1 MKRQDDGNIRFESGG
16 TVARLL
22 SQRKCRDK
30 GLFLNLV
37 NGIYRKTKGGHV
49 MLGKKKNNVYQQKEP
64 GQVGAKLGKT
74 AGIIAG
80 IFAVVYLLA
89 GSVYSLKENEYAV
102 VSTFGVPSIVEESGI
117 HLKIPYIQRL
127 HKVPKTIN
135 GFPIGYRTNSDESVD
150 AESFMITRD
159 YNFVNVDFYV
169 EYRVT
174 DPVKYL
180 YSSESPIDVLKMLT
194 QSYIRDTIGLYDVD
208 SVITTGK
215 NEIQASIK
223 EKIIGRL
230 EKEDIGIQ
238 LVNIT
243 IQDAEPPTQEVINA
257 FKNVEN
263 AKQGKETS
271 INKANQKR
279 NEDIPAARALADETV
294 KTAQAQAE
302 ERVNE
307 AKGQVARLN
316 ELYAEYQKY
325 PLITKQRM
333 FYETMEE
340 ILPDMK
346 VIIEKSD
353 GSTQTM
359 LPLESFTGGSD
370 NAVTSNNSTG
380 AGLWST
386 AGTDSRQ
393 NTVDSEQEAASEDE
407 N

>member
-1 MKRQDDGNIRFESGG
+1 MYSG
-16 TVARLL
+16 RN
-22 SQRKCRDK
+22 K
-30 GLFLNLV
+30 
-37 NGIYRKTKGGHV
+37 
-49 MLGKKKNNVYQQKEP
+49 NVYEQRNPQDPEM
-64 GQVGAKLGKT
+64 GAKIGKIV
-74 AGIIAG
+74 ALVVGIC
-80 IFAVVYLLA
+80 VVIYLLV
-89 GSVYSLKENEYAV
+89 GSIYSLKENEYAV
-102 VSTFGVPSIVEESGI
+102 ITTFGVPKVVEASGI
-117 HLKIPYIQRL
+117 HLKAPYVQRL
-127 HKVPKTIN
+127 AKVPKTIN
-135 GFPIGYRTNSDESVD
+135 GFPIGYNTETADSVS

-174 DPVKYL
+174 DPMKYL
-180 YSSESPIDVLKMLT
+180 YASENPIAILKNLT

-223 EKIIGRL
+223 EKIVTRL
-230 EKEDIGIQ
+230 ADEDMGIQ

-279 NEDIPAARALADETV
+279 NEDIPAARAAVDETL
-294 KTAQAQAE
+294 KTAQAQSE
-302 ERVNE
+302 ERINE

-346 VIIEKSD
+346 IIIEKSD
-353 GSTQTM
+353 GTTQTM
-359 LPLESFTGGSD
+359 LPLESFADFSVET
-370 NAVTSNNSTG
+370 
-380 AGLWST
+380 
-386 AGTDSRQ
+386 GTDS
-393 NTVDSEQEAASEDE
+393 AASTNNAADNSTTTEGGE
-407 N
+407 E

>member
-1 MKRQDDGNIRFESGG
+1 MFKRRESNIYDQPNDRKGNL
-16 TVARLL
+16 A
-22 SQRKCRDK
+22 
-30 GLFLNLV
+30 
-37 NGIYRKTKGGHV
+37 
-49 MLGKKKNNVYQQKEP
+49 P
-64 GQVGAKLGKT
+64 KLGKG

-80 IFAVVYLLA
+80 IIVLAYLLF
-89 GSVYSLKENEYAV
+89 GSIYSLKENEYAV
-102 VSTFGVPSIVEESGI
+102 ITTFGVPKIEEESGI
-117 HLKIPYIQRL
+117 HFKIPYVQKL
-127 HKVPKTIN
+127 SKVPKTIN
-135 GFPIGYRTNSDESVD
+135 GFPIGYDAATGESKD
-150 AESFMITRD
+150 SESFMITRD

-180 YSSESPIDVLKMLT
+180 YSSETPVGILKNLT

-223 EKIIGRL
+223 EKIITRL
-230 EKEDIGIQ
+230 EQEDIGIQ

-271 INKANQKR
+271 INKANQQR
-279 NEDIPAARALADETV
+279 NEEIPAARAQADETL
-294 KTAQAQAE
+294 KTAQATAE

-307 AKGQVARLN
+307 AKGQTARLN

-325 PLITKQRM
+325 PLITKRRM

-346 VIIEKSD
+346 VIIENSN
-353 GSTQTM
+353 GTTQTM
-359 LPLESFTGGSD
+359 LPLESFADFNGEMSD
-370 NAVTSNNSTG
+370 STSTVERNSENG
-380 AGLWST
+380 T
-386 AGTDSRQ
+386 AYDSSA
-393 NTVDSEQEAASEDE
+393 NEAE
-407 N
+407 

>member
-1 MKRQDDGNIRFESGG
+1 MF
-16 TVARLL
+16 
-22 SQRKCRDK
+22 QRRDK
-30 GLFLNLV
+30 
-37 NGIYRKTKGGHV
+37 
-49 MLGKKKNNVYQQKEP
+49 NVYDQPRGPQANIMP
-64 GQVGAKLGKT
+64 KLGKA
-74 AGIIAG
+74 AGIVAG
-80 IFAVVYLLA
+80 VFALLILL
-89 GSVYSLKENEYAV
+89 GSSIYSLKENEYAV
-102 VSTFGVPSIVEESGI
+102 ITTFGVPQIEEEPGI
-117 HLKIPYIQRL
+117 HVKIPFVQEL
-127 HKVPKTIN
+127 KKVPKTIN
-135 GFPIGYRTNSDESVD
+135 GFPIGYDANTGESI
-150 AESFMITRD
+150 AKESFMITRD

-180 YSSESPIDVLKMLT
+180 YSSEQPVAILKNLT

-223 EKIIGRL
+223 EKIIARL

-279 NEDIPAARALADETV
+279 NEDIPAARAEADETI
-294 KTAQAQAE
+294 KTAQAVAE

-307 AKGQVARLN
+307 AEGQVARLN
-316 ELYAEYQKY
+316 ELYNEYKKY

-346 VIIEKSD
+346 VIIENSN
-353 GSTQTM
+353 GTTQTM
-359 LPLESFTGGSD
+359 LPLESFVDMEGSTESAD
-370 NAVTSNNSTG
+370 NLYDVSGSSAYMQEETT
-380 AGLWST
+380 ST
-386 AGTDSRQ
+386 AA
-393 NTVDSEQEAASEDE
+393 EQ
-407 N
+407 

>member
-1 MKRQDDGNIRFESGG
+1 MRFGKRNRTADFTNAAPGMEEPGAGRRKQKNFSG
-16 TVARLL
+16 ARLGRNFL
-22 SQRKCRDK
+22 II
-30 GLFLNLV
+30 LFLLLV
-37 NGIYRKTKGGHV
+37 GYALV
-49 MLGKKKNNVYQQKEP
+49 
-64 GQVGAKLGKT
+64 
-74 AGIIAG
+74 
-80 IFAVVYLLA
+80 
-89 GSVYSLKENEYAV
+89 GSVYSLKESEYAV
-102 VSTFGVPSIVEESGI
+102 ITTFGVPSVVDEPGI
-117 HLKIPYIQRL
+117 HIKAPVVQRL
-127 HKVPKTIN
+127 DRVPKTIN
-135 GFPIGYRTNSDESVD
+135 GFSIGYDRETNESVD

-174 DPVKYL
+174 EPTKYL
-180 YSSESPIDVLKMLT
+180 FHSESPVEILKNLT

-223 EKIIGRL
+223 EKIIARL
-230 EKEDIGIQ
+230 DAEDIGIQ

-243 IQDAEPPTQEVINA
+243 IQDAEPPTAEVIDA

-279 NEDIPAARALADETV
+279 NEEIPAARAKVDETL
-294 KTAQAQAE
+294 KSANAQAE

-316 ELYAEYQKY
+316 ELFAEYKKY

-346 VIIEKSD
+346 VIITKSD

-359 LPLESFTGGSD
+359 LPLESFANLDLGSAPEQTGGS
-370 NAVTSNNSTG
+370 
-380 AGLWST
+380 
-386 AGTDSRQ
+386 
-393 NTVDSEQEAASEDE
+393 EDE
-407 N
+407 EE

>member
-1 MKRQDDGNIRFESGG
+1 MFKSRKNKGVYDQPDPESKKG
-16 TVARLL
+16 
-22 SQRKCRDK
+22 RK
-30 GLFLNLV
+30 
-37 NGIYRKTKGGHV
+37 
-49 MLGKKKNNVYQQKEP
+49 
-64 GQVGAKLGKT
+64 KLGAT
-74 AGIIAG
+74 AGIVVILFIAL
-80 IFAVVYLLA
+80 YLFA
-89 GSVYSLKENEYAV
+89 GSVYTLKENEYAV
-102 VSTFGVPSIVEESGI
+102 VTTFGVPDVVEESGI
-117 HLKIPYIQRL
+117 HVKIPYIQQL
-127 HKVPKTIN
+127 KKVPKTIN
-135 GFPIGYRTNSDESVD
+135 GFPIGYETNSEEFVD
-150 AESFMITRD
+150 KESFMITRD

-169 EYRVT
+169 AYKVT

-180 YSSESPIDVLKMLT
+180 YASENPIAILKNLT

-223 EKIIGRL
+223 DKIVTRL
-230 EKEDIGIQ
+230 EEEDIGIQ

-279 NEDIPAARALADETV
+279 NEDIPAARAAADETV

-307 AKGQVARLN
+307 AKGQTARLN

-340 ILPDMK
+340 ILPGMK

-353 GSTQTM
+353 GTTQTM
-359 LPLESFTGGSD
+359 LPLESFTGASFANGGSGQNGQAD
-370 NAVTSNNSTG
+370 GQRNSAAGSQNGTGQSNST
-380 AGLWST
+380 
-386 AGTDSRQ
+386 
-393 NTVDSEQEAASEDE
+393 AASGSGMAGDEDAQ
-407 N
+407 

>member
-1 MKRQDDGNIRFESGG
+1 MFGKKQTNDGPERFREENVGKKIAGGIG
-16 TVARLL
+16 TVILVLLVLVLL
-22 SQRKCRDK
+22 S
-30 GLFLNLV
+30 
-37 NGIYRKTKGGHV
+37 
-49 MLGKKKNNVYQQKEP
+49 
-64 GQVGAKLGKT
+64 
-74 AGIIAG
+74 
-80 IFAVVYLLA
+80 
-89 GSVYSLKENEYAV
+89 GSFYSLKENEYAV
-102 VSTFGVPSIVEESGI
+102 ITTFGVPKVVEESGM
-117 HLKIPYIQRL
+117 HMKVPFIQKLSR
-127 HKVPKTIN
+127 VPKTIN
-135 GFPIGYRTNSDESVD
+135 GFTIGYDSDTGEYID
-150 AESFMITRD
+150 RESFMITRD

-174 DPVKYL
+174 DPTKYL
-180 YSSESPIDVLKMLT
+180 FASQAPVSILKNLT

-215 NEIQASIK
+215 NEIQSSIK
-223 EKIIGRL
+223 EKIVNRL
-230 EKEDIGIQ
+230 EAEDIGVQ

-243 IQDAEPPTQEVINA
+243 IQDAEPPTMEVIDA

-294 KTAQAQAE
+294 KTANAQAE

-307 AKGQVARLN
+307 ARGQVARLN

-359 LPLESFTGGSD
+359 LPLESFAQWGSTE
-370 NAVTSNNSTG
+370 NGTSET
-380 AGLWST
+380 T
-386 AGTDSRQ
+386 ASSIET
-393 NTVDSEQEAASEDE
+393 EE
-407 N
+407 

>member
-1 MKRQDDGNIRFESGG
+1 MFERRRQ
-16 TVARLL
+16 TVYEQPNEQNQKLIANVG
-22 SQRKCRDK
+22 K
-30 GLFLNLV
+30 G
-37 NGIYRKTKGGHV
+37 
-49 MLGKKKNNVYQQKEP
+49 
-64 GQVGAKLGKT
+64 
-74 AGIIAG
+74 AGI
-80 IFAVVYLLA
+80 VVVVLLAIYLLV
-89 GSVYSLKENEYAV
+89 GSIYSLKENEYAV
-102 VSTFGVPSIVEESGI
+102 VTTFGVPQIVEESGI
-117 HLKIPYIQRL
+117 HLKVPYVQELR
-127 HKVPKTIN
+127 KVPKTIN
-135 GFPIGYRTNSDESVD
+135 GFPIGYD
-150 AESFMITRD
+150 AETDASIASESFMITRD

-180 YSSESPIDVLKMLT
+180 YASENPVGILKNLT

-215 NEIQASIK
+215 SEIQASIK

-230 EKEDIGIQ
+230 EAEDIGIQ

-243 IQDAEPPTQEVINA
+243 IQDAEPPTTEVINA

-279 NEDIPAARALADETV
+279 NEDIPAARAKADETL
-294 KTAQAQAE
+294 KTAQATAE
-302 ERVNE
+302 ERINE

-340 ILPDMK
+340 ILPGMK

-353 GSTQTM
+353 GTTETL
-359 LPLESFTGGSD
+359 LPLESFVDLSGAQVSGGAQASGD
-370 NAVTSNNSTG
+370 SAVT
-380 AGLWST
+380 
-386 AGTDSRQ
+386 
-393 NTVDSEQEAASEDE
+393 QE
-407 N
+407 

>member
-1 MKRQDDGNIRFESGG
+1 MFKKRKNDNVYEAPNQKVKQMKAK
-16 TVARLL
+16 V
-22 SQRKCRDK
+22 K
-30 GLFLNLV
+30 GLT
-37 NGIYRKTKGGHV
+37 G
-49 MLGKKKNNVYQQKEP
+49 
-64 GQVGAKLGKT
+64 
-74 AGIIAG
+74 GIIG
-80 IFAVVYLLA
+80 LLVILYLLA
-89 GSVYSLKENEYAV
+89 GSIYSLKENEYAV
-102 VSTFGVPSIVEESGI
+102 ITTFGVPDVVEESGI
-117 HLKIPYIQRL
+117 HFKIPYIQRL
-127 HKVPKTIN
+127 ARVPKTIN
-135 GFPIGYRTNSDESVD
+135 GFSIGSDEETGEYLD
-150 AESFMITRD
+150 KESFMITRD

-174 DPVKYL
+174 DPTQYL
-180 YSSESPIDVLKMLT
+180 YASENPVSILKNLT

-223 EKIIGRL
+223 DKITSRL
-230 EKEDIGIQ
+230 NDEDIGIQ
-238 LVNIT
+238 VVNIT

-279 NEDIPAARALADETV
+279 NEDIPAARAAVDETL

-302 ERVNE
+302 ERINE

-346 VIIEKSD
+346 VIIERSE
-353 GSTQTM
+353 GTTQTM
-359 LPLESFTGGSD
+359 LPLESFTGASAGGGASSGSNSLEGTSSGSGALRNSYGG
-370 NAVTSNNSTG
+370 NATSGNSAATSDENPE
-380 AGLWST
+380 ST
-386 AGTDSRQ
+386 A
-393 NTVDSEQEAASEDE
+393 EEEDE
-407 N
+407 TN

>member
-1 MKRQDDGNIRFESGG
+1 MRFGKRERAAEFTEAAPDMDESG
-16 TVARLL
+16 TRR
-22 SQRKCRDK
+22 RKD
-30 GLFLNLV
+30 
-37 NGIYRKTKGGHV
+37 RKFS
-49 MLGKKKNNVYQQKEP
+49 
-64 GQVGAKLGKT
+64 GAKLGRSFLIIILLVF
-74 AGIIAG
+74 AGIC
-80 IFAVVYLLA
+80 LA
-89 GSVYSLKENEYAV
+89 GSVYSLKESEYAV
-102 VSTFGVPSIVEESGI
+102 ITTFGVPTIVNEPGI
-117 HLKIPYIQRL
+117 HIKAPFVQRL
-127 HKVPKTIN
+127 DLVPKTIN
-135 GFPIGYRTNSDESVD
+135 GFTIGYDRETNESID

-174 DPVKYL
+174 EPTKYL
-180 YSSESPIDVLKMLT
+180 FRSESPVEILKNLT

-223 EKIIGRL
+223 EKIIARL
-230 EKEDIGIQ
+230 DTEDIGIQ

-243 IQDAEPPTQEVINA
+243 IQDAEPPTAEVIDA

-279 NEDIPAARALADETV
+279 NEEIPAARAKVDETL
-294 KTAQAQAE
+294 KTANAKAE

-316 ELYAEYQKY
+316 ELFAEYKKY

-346 VIIEKSD
+346 VIITKSD

-359 LPLESFTGGSD
+359 LPLESFADLDLGTAAQQTGG
-370 NAVTSNNSTG
+370 N
-380 AGLWST
+380 
-386 AGTDSRQ
+386 
-393 NTVDSEQEAASEDE
+393 EDE
-407 N
+407 KE

>member
-1 MKRQDDGNIRFESGG
+1 MFEKKQTKDGPERFREENVGKKIAGGIG
-16 TVARLL
+16 TVILILLILVLL
-22 SQRKCRDK
+22 S
-30 GLFLNLV
+30 
-37 NGIYRKTKGGHV
+37 
-49 MLGKKKNNVYQQKEP
+49 
-64 GQVGAKLGKT
+64 
-74 AGIIAG
+74 
-80 IFAVVYLLA
+80 
-89 GSVYSLKENEYAV
+89 GSFYSLKENESAV
-102 VSTFGVPSIVEESGI
+102 ITTFGVPKVIEESGM
-117 HLKIPYIQRL
+117 HMKVPFIQKLSR
-127 HKVPKTIN
+127 VPKTIN
-135 GFPIGYRTNSDESVD
+135 GFTIGYDSDTGEYID
-150 AESFMITRD
+150 RESFMITRD

-174 DPVKYL
+174 DPTKYL
-180 YSSESPIDVLKMLT
+180 FASQAPVSILKNLT

-223 EKIIGRL
+223 EKIVNRL
-230 EKEDIGIQ
+230 EAEDIGVQ

-243 IQDAEPPTQEVINA
+243 IQDAEPPTTEVIDA

-294 KTAQAQAE
+294 KTANAQAE

-307 AKGQVARLN
+307 ARGQVARLN

-359 LPLESFTGGSD
+359 LPLESFAQWGS
-370 NAVTSNNSTG
+370 AESGTSDT
-380 AGLWST
+380 T
-386 AGTDSRQ
+386 ASSIET
-393 NTVDSEQEAASEDE
+393 EE
-407 N
+407 

>member
-1 MKRQDDGNIRFESGG
+1 MACRKEKGKMFRKKDQNVYEQPEEKGPRKPKRVKASGG
-16 TVARLL
+16 R
-22 SQRKCRDK
+22 
-30 GLFLNLV
+30 
-37 NGIYRKTKGGHV
+37 
-49 MLGKKKNNVYQQKEP
+49 LGK
-64 GQVGAKLGKT
+64 L
-74 AGIIAG
+74 AGGVIG
-80 IFAVVYLLA
+80 ILAVLYLLT

-102 VSTFGVPSIVEESGI
+102 ITTFGVPKVVEESGI
-117 HLKIPYIQRL
+117 HMKVPYVQRL
-127 HKVPKTIN
+127 AKVPKTIN
-135 GFPIGYRTNSDESVD
+135 GFPLGYIAETDESVD
-150 AESFMITRD
+150 KESFMITRD

-174 DPVKYL
+174 EPVKYL
-180 YSSESPIDVLKMLT
+180 YSSENPVAILKNLT

-223 EKIIGRL
+223 EKIITRL
-230 EKEDIGIQ
+230 DDEDIGIQ

-271 INKANQKR
+271 INRANQKR
-279 NEDIPAARALADETV
+279 NEDIPAARAAADETV

-302 ERVNE
+302 ERINE
-307 AKGQVARLN
+307 AKGQTARLN

-353 GSTQTM
+353 GTTQTM
-359 LPLESFTGGSD
+359 LPLESFTGSETFGSREGSGT
-370 NAVTSNNSTG
+370 AG
-380 AGLWST
+380 AGI
-386 AGTDSRQ
+386 GTTGYS
-393 NTVDSEQEAASEDE
+393 NISGGSSETGEEEDMDGQ
-407 N
+407 

>member
-1 MKRQDDGNIRFESGG
+1 MF
-16 TVARLL
+16 
-22 SQRKCRDK
+22 QRKDQ
-30 GLFLNLV
+30 N
-37 NGIYRKTKGGHV
+37 IYDQPTER
-49 MLGKKKNNVYQQKEP
+49 GKEILP
-64 GQVGAKLGKT
+64 KLGKGFGVFV
-74 AGIIAG
+74 AI
-80 IFAVVYLLA
+80 VVALIVL
-89 GSVYSLKENEYAV
+89 GNSFYSLKENEYAV
-102 VSTFGVPSIVEESGI
+102 LTTFGVPKVEEESGI
-117 HLKIPYIQRL
+117 HVKIPFVQEL
-127 HKVPKTIN
+127 NKVPKTIN
-135 GFPIGYRTNSDESVD
+135 GFPIGYDAETDESI
-150 AESFMITRD
+150 AKESFMITRD

-174 DPVKYL
+174 DPMKYL
-180 YSSESPIDVLKMLT
+180 YASETPVSILKNLT

-215 NEIQASIK
+215 SEIQASIK
-223 EKIIGRL
+223 EKIITRL
-230 EKEDIGIQ
+230 EQEDIGIQ

-279 NEDIPAARALADETV
+279 NEEIPAARALVDETL

-302 ERVNE
+302 ERINE
-307 AKGQVARLN
+307 AKGQTARLN

-346 VIIEKSD
+346 VIVENSE
-353 GSTQTM
+353 GNTQTM
-359 LPLESFTGGSD
+359 LPLESFADLGGEAE
-370 NAVTSNNSTG
+370 NG
-380 AGLWST
+380 
-386 AGTDSRQ
+386 GTP
-393 NTVDSEQEAASEDE
+393 TVSYDVQDYQQPITDGMTE
-407 N
+407 

>member
-1 MKRQDDGNIRFESGG
+1 MLFGQKRNRTDTTDSYSAGTGDGAGNG
-16 TVARLL
+16 TFTEMP
-22 SQRKCRDK
+22 
-30 GLFLNLV
+30 G
-37 NGIYRKTKGGHV
+37 
-49 MLGKKKNNVYQQKEP
+49 GKKQKKFSA
-64 GQVGAKLGKT
+64 AKLGRN
-74 AGIIAG
+74 IVFVILVLV
-80 IFAVVYLLA
+80 VVYLLG
-89 GSVYSLKENEYAV
+89 GSIYTLRENEYAV
-102 VSTFGVPSIVEESGI
+102 VTTFGVADVVGEPGI
-117 HLKIPYIQRL
+117 HVKIPFVQEMTR
-127 HKVPKTIN
+127 VPKTIN
-135 GFPIGYRTNSDESVD
+135 GFSIGYDRETNESID

-159 YNFVNVDFYV
+159 YNFVNVDFYA

-174 DPVKYL
+174 DPVKYM
-180 YSSESPIDVLKMLT
+180 YHSEDPVAILKMLT

-223 EKIIGRL
+223 EKIMTRL
-230 EKEDIGIQ
+230 DQEDLGIQ

-243 IQDAEPPTQEVINA
+243 IQDAEPPTAEVIDA

-279 NEDIPAARALADETV
+279 NEEIPAARAKVDETL
-294 KTAQAQAE
+294 KIANAKAE

-316 ELYAEYQKY
+316 ELYAEYKKY

-346 VIIEKSD
+346 VIITSSD

-359 LPLESFTGGSD
+359 LPLESFASFETSATDQANTQEGG
-370 NAVTSNNSTG
+370 T
-380 AGLWST
+380 
-386 AGTDSRQ
+386 TD
-393 NTVDSEQEAASEDE
+393 EE

>member
-1 MKRQDDGNIRFESGG
+1 MF
-16 TVARLL
+16 
-22 SQRKCRDK
+22 QRRD
-30 GLFLNLV
+30 
-37 NGIYRKTKGGHV
+37 R
-49 MLGKKKNNVYQQKEP
+49 NVYDQPTGPKWNI
-64 GQVGAKLGKT
+64 GAKLGK
-74 AGIIAG
+74 GVVIAG
-80 IFAVVYLLA
+80 VIIMAAYLLF

-102 VSTFGVPSIVEESGI
+102 LTTFGVPSVEEEPGI
-117 HLKIPYIQRL
+117 HVKIPYVQQL
-127 HKVPKTIN
+127 KKVPKTIN
-135 GFPIGYRTNSDESVD
+135 GFPIGYDAETDEPI
-150 AESFMITRD
+150 AKESFMITRD

-174 DPVKYL
+174 DPIKYL
-180 YSSESPIDVLKMLT
+180 YASQTPVSILKNLT

-215 NEIQASIK
+215 SEIQASIK
-223 EKIIGRL
+223 EKIITRL
-230 EKEDIGIQ
+230 EQEDIGIQ

-279 NEDIPAARALADETV
+279 NEDIPAARAEADETL
-294 KTAQAQAE
+294 KTAQAEAE
-302 ERVNE
+302 ERINE
-307 AKGQVARLN
+307 AKGQTARLN

-346 VIIEKSD
+346 VIIENSD

-359 LPLESFTGGSD
+359 LPLESFADFSNGQSSTDGTTGAYTTG
-370 NAVTSNNSTG
+370 AASTG
-380 AGLWST
+380 ST
-386 AGTDSRQ
+386 S
-393 NTVDSEQEAASEDE
+393 EAAQ
-407 N
+407 

>member
-1 MKRQDDGNIRFESGG
+1 MFERKKSNVYEQKESGNIG
-16 TVARLL
+16 
-22 SQRKCRDK
+22 
-30 GLFLNLV
+30 N
-37 NGIYRKTKGGHV
+37 I
-49 MLGKKKNNVYQQKEP
+49 GKK
-64 GQVGAKLGKT
+64 AGKT
-74 AGIIAG
+74 VGIIAVVL
-80 IFAVVYLLA
+80 AAVYLLA

-102 VSTFGVPSIVEESGI
+102 ITTFGVPTVVEESGI

-127 HKVPKTIN
+127 DKVPKTIN
-135 GFPIGYRTNSDESVD
+135 GFPLGYRTDSDETVD
-150 AESFMITRD
+150 SESFMITRD

-180 YSSESPIDVLKMLT
+180 YSSEQPIDILKMLT
-194 QSYIRDTIGLYDVD
+194 QSYIRDTIGLYNVD

-230 EKEDIGIQ
+230 DKEDIGIQ

-271 INKANQKR
+271 INRANQKR
-279 NEDIPAARALADETV
+279 NEDIPAARALADETL
-294 KTAQAQAE
+294 KIAQAQAE

-353 GSTQTM
+353 GTTQTM
-359 LPLESFTGGSD
+359 LPLESFAD
-370 NAVTSNNSTG
+370 F
-380 AGLWST
+380 
-386 AGTDSRQ
+386 GTDQ
-393 NTVDSEQEAASEDE
+393 KTDNGGNTSAAGSIGAEEGQTADNGE
-407 N
+407 E

>member
-1 MKRQDDGNIRFESGG
+1 MF
-16 TVARLL
+16 
-22 SQRKCRDK
+22 QRKDQNIYDQPTEK
-30 GLFLNLV
+30 G
-37 NGIYRKTKGGHV
+37 
-49 MLGKKKNNVYQQKEP
+49 KEIFP
-64 GQVGAKLGKT
+64 KLGK
-74 AGIIAG
+74 GLGVFVVIVL
-80 IFAVVYLLA
+80 AVILL
-89 GSVYSLKENEYAV
+89 GNSFYSLKENEYAV
-102 VSTFGVPSIVEESGI
+102 LTTFGVPKVEEESGI
-117 HLKIPYIQRL
+117 HVKIPFVQEL
-127 HKVPKTIN
+127 NKVPKTIN
-135 GFPIGYRTNSDESVD
+135 GFPIGYNAETDESI
-150 AESFMITRD
+150 AKESFMITRD

-174 DPVKYL
+174 DPMKYL
-180 YSSESPIDVLKMLT
+180 YASETPVSILKNLT

-215 NEIQASIK
+215 SEIQASIK
-223 EKIIGRL
+223 EKIIARL
-230 EKEDIGIQ
+230 EQEDIGIQ

-279 NEDIPAARALADETV
+279 NEEIPAARALVDETL

-302 ERVNE
+302 ERINE
-307 AKGQVARLN
+307 AKGQTARLN

-346 VIIEKSD
+346 VIVENSG

-359 LPLESFTGGSD
+359 LPLESFVDFGS
-370 NAVTSNNSTG
+370 TT
-380 AGLWST
+380 
-386 AGTDSRQ
+386 GTDETP
-393 NTVDSEQEAASEDE
+393 TVSYDVKDYQQPVQDEAAQ
-407 N
+407 

>member
-1 MKRQDDGNIRFESGG
+1 MF
-16 TVARLL
+16 
-22 SQRKCRDK
+22 QRKDQ
-30 GLFLNLV
+30 N
-37 NGIYRKTKGGHV
+37 IYDQPTGR
-49 MLGKKKNNVYQQKEP
+49 GKEILP
-64 GQVGAKLGKT
+64 KLGKGFGVFV
-74 AGIIAG
+74 AI
-80 IFAVVYLLA
+80 VVALIVL
-89 GSVYSLKENEYAV
+89 GNSFYSLKENEYAV
-102 VSTFGVPSIVEESGI
+102 LTTFGVPKVEEESGI
-117 HLKIPYIQRL
+117 HVKIPFVQEL
-127 HKVPKTIN
+127 NKVPKTIN
-135 GFPIGYRTNSDESVD
+135 GFPIGYDAETDESI
-150 AESFMITRD
+150 AKESFMITRD

-174 DPVKYL
+174 DPMKYL
-180 YSSESPIDVLKMLT
+180 YASETPVSILKNLT

-215 NEIQASIK
+215 SEIQASIK
-223 EKIIGRL
+223 EKIITRL
-230 EKEDIGIQ
+230 EQEDLGIQ

-279 NEDIPAARALADETV
+279 NEEIPAARALVDETL

-302 ERVNE
+302 ERINE
-307 AKGQVARLN
+307 AKGQTARLN

-346 VIIEKSD
+346 VIVENSE
-353 GSTQTM
+353 GNTQTM
-359 LPLESFTGGSD
+359 LPLESFADLGGEAENGGTPTVSYD
-370 NAVTSNNSTG
+370 VQDYQQPVTDGMT
-380 AGLWST
+380 
-386 AGTDSRQ
+386 
-393 NTVDSEQEAASEDE
+393 E
-407 N
+407 